1 MRLRDLAICFLC
13 VVLAGGVFFG
23 ASQRLE
29 KIHTAREDLGLVSN
43 AALENAPPSLAFAT
57 VAMGA
62 FRGLVVDV
70 LWMRADKMKEEGKF
84 FDARQLAEWITVL
97 QPRFAKVWDFQ
108 AWNMAYNISVAVP
121 AAQWQQRWR
130 WVQNGYE
137 LLRDKGIEMN
147 PKSILLYRSLAW
159 IFQHK
164 IAGVNDDCHNHYKRE
179 LAQTMGKLVD
189 PATNDNFRSLAAA
202 PETLSEIIAD
212 PGVAEFISAL
222 KSADKAFGEDDRFVT
237 NYLALRQ
244 RPDIFDAEA
253 HEVINHFRG
262 SETLEKFDVFAK
274 AHQLRNIWKFDID
287 LMVSLNEK
295 YGPLRSDSADDRL
308 PLNWG
313 HPDVHAIY
321 WAEKGLE
328 VAGRQGEYS
337 IEEKNTDR
345 IVFHSLQSLYRR
357 GKTFIYPVKDKPS
370 LVFLRP
376 DLQMFGSCDQYWQDT
391 IAKYDVFE
399 DGKARG
405 LTNGHRNFLI
415 NAVSTFYQAGQT
427 AKAGKIY
434 NNLRTAYPREE
445 FKVPL
450 LTFVKRRLKEELS
463 AISIKDATEM
473 IIMSLREAYFRYAVH
488 DDDQAFGREK
498 FAKEVYAVYQAEFGG
513 LEYGEAEVERSAMPA
528 FDVLKYRA
536 FVDFLNDPFY
546 PEEMRNRLVG
556 RMEVERPDILEKLQ
570 LQHEIFIKK
579 AQEAGSTAP

>member
-1 MRLRDLAICFLC
+1 MRLRDLAICSLC
-13 VVLAGGVFFG
+13 TVLATGALFG
-23 ASQRLE
+23 ASLRLE
-29 KIHTAREDLGLVSN
+29 KIHKAREDMGLVSN
-43 AALENAPPSLAFAT
+43 ASLENAPPSLAFAT

-108 AWNMAYNISVAVP
+108 AWNMAYNISVAIP
-121 AAQWQQRWR
+121 SAQWQQRWQ

-137 LLRDKGIEMN
+137 LLRDKGIVKN

-164 IAGVNDDCHNHYKRE
+164 IAGINDDCHQHYKRE
-179 LAQTMGKLVD
+179 LAQSMEKLID
-189 PATNDNFRSLAAA
+189 PMTNENFQFLAAA
-202 PETLSEIIAD
+202 DETLSEIAVD
-212 PGVAEFISAL
+212 PDIAEFISAL
-222 KSADKAFGEDDRFVT
+222 RSADGAFAEDDSFIT

-244 RPDIFDAEA
+244 SPDIFDDAA
-253 HEVINHFRG
+253 HEVINRFRG
-262 SETLEKFDVFAK
+262 SETLEKFNIFAR
-274 AHQLRNIWKFDID
+274 AYQLRNIWKFDID
-287 LMVSLNEK
+287 LMVRLNGK
-295 YGPLRSDSADDRL
+295 YGPFKSDSPDDRL

-328 VAGRQGEYS
+328 VAGRQGKYS

-357 GKTFIYPVKDKPS
+357 GKTFIYPVEGKPPF
-370 LVFLRP
+370 VFLRP
-376 DLQMFGSCDQYWQDT
+376 DLQMFDSCDQYWKDT
-391 IAKYDVFE
+391 IAKYAVFE
-399 DGKARG
+399 DGKPKG
-405 LTNGHRNFLI
+405 LKKGHKNFLV
-415 NAVSTFYQAGQT
+415 NAVASFYQTGQI
-427 AKAGKIY
+427 AKAGGIY
-434 NNLRTAYPREE
+434 NYLRTTYPREE

-450 LTFVKRRLKEELS
+450 LTFVKKRMKEEL
-463 AISIKDATEM
+463 AVISMKGATEM
-473 IIMSLREAYFRYAVH
+473 IIMPLREAYFRYAVR

-498 FAKEVYAVYQAEFGG
+498 FAKEVYTVYQMEFGG
-513 LEYGEAEVERSAMPA
+513 LQYGEAEVERSAMPA

-546 PEEMRNRLVG
+546 PEELRQRLVG
-556 RMEVERPDILEKLQ
+556 RMAVERPDLLEKLE
-570 LQHEIFIKK
+570 LLHDSFIKK
-579 AQEAGSTAP
+579 AQEAGNAVP